1 MGMFGRKIDP
11 REFQYVQSRM
21 VQLQDTVQLV
31 NTTTKPDVFFK
42 RLNFALDI
50 LLDLQSYEKYGI
62 FKGSTPTNDYNK
74 IICNMDATVNDFID
88 RAMAANQQ
96 KIASLKTDSAKRNN
110 REKFAASLIAAFDC
124 ANTFWSGSFSQTRAL
139 PHYTGPLFTENNY
152 RRVQAIFYAT
162 DNRPHY
168 CSNCGAIL
176 DFDSRFCVHCGTQCV
191 P

>member
-1 MGMFGRKIDP
+1 MGLFGPKIDP
-11 REFQYVQSRM
+11 RNFQYVQSRM
-21 VQLQDTVQLV
+21 SQLQDTIHLV

-74 IICNMDATVNDFID
+74 IISNMEATVNDFID
-88 RAMAANQQ
+88 RALAANQQ
-96 KIASLKTDSAKRNN
+96 KINSLKTESTRQNN
-110 REKFAASLIAAFDC
+110 RVKFVTSLISAFDR
-124 ANTFWSGSFSQTRAL
+124 ANTFWSGSYSQTRII
-139 PHYTGPLFTENNY
+139 PHYAGPLFTPNNY
-152 RRVQAIFYAT
+152 YRLQCMASNLNPR
-162 DNRPHY
+162 Y
-168 CSNCGAIL
+168 CTCCGNKL